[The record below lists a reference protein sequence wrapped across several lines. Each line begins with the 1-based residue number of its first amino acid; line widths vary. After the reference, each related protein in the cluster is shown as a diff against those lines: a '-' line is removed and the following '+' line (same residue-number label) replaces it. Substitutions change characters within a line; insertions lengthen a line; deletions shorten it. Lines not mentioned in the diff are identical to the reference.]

1 MDISLTAL
9 LLGATGLHLL
19 FALVLGLRALQTRAG
34 GWALML
40 GLLLAAHA
48 GALALVV
55 QGWPRAALLLWV
67 IQALIPTLLIPL
79 AVAVANTA
87 LLRRLLLWC
96 HALGALAALL
106 WALWLVRELAVQSTS
121 WGGRPLLAPGVEW
134 LWAWAAVVW
143 VLALADSLLQ
153 LGQAGRERVRARMLG
168 LLIVLVLLGL
178 GWAVDALVLA
188 AVPAALQAGLQPWG
202 AALYVAAHS
211 GLLALLWI
219 YKGPR
224 RLSGTVPASV
234 LNASH
239 QALLIAD
246 SDGRVQAANKAA
258 LRVLDQR
265 RHHVLGNHLKAVLG
279 LDIEHLDAITR
290 LHGAGYV
297 ERVRLSGRSGRAVR
311 ELALQPMMLRARD
324 GEVLALICTLHPAS
338 EDPALG
344 ATSLHDPVTGL
355 AGAALGEALL
365 AQELRRHAGGSG
377 PLVAAVFAR
386 LEDTGGIA
394 ARYGQDVHDRLH
406 AQVRERLDG
415 VCDWPLDLARSNGGG
430 YLMLLTQVSDRDEV
444 VTIAERAHAALNQ
457 EYTVDAH
464 GLNPPA
470 AVAVIPDLRVYHDV
484 VDVLVDAQH
493 GLEQARH
500 QAKGPF
506 LAGERAEERTGLALA
521 MEAAIS
527 NDGLDMLLEP
537 VLDLRSERAVGVRVA
552 LRWAPESVPALDD
565 DAVRRMARRVHLE
578 GALNRWRLQQL
589 SSLRV
594 PKAWAVWLPV
604 SVEELQAP
612 GFTRVLSEAVARLP
626 FKVLIELPDVVWQL
640 PACRAIAAELSSAGV
655 GLHAAEFST
664 GARLLTHAADLIP
677 WTLELDA
684 RLVQNHA
691 PAVDAVACG
700 LVESAEALGATLRG
714 AGVRKKADLRRLRSL
729 GVRLAYGEYFA
740 APMPIQGFAQWLS
753 ADTALRDKFSDTG
766 AAAAP
771 VKAQGQ
777 RRPPSLA

>member
-1 MDISLTAL
+1 MEISLTQL
-9 LLGATGLHLL
+9 LIGAAGLHLL
-19 FALVLGLRALQTRAG
+19 LAFVLALRTLETRAG
-34 GWALML
+34 GWALLL
-40 GLLLAAHA
+40 GL
-48 GALALVV
+48 ALALQAGSLAMVAH
-55 QGWPRAALLLWV
+55 GWQRAALLLWMT
-67 IQALIPTLLIPL
+67 QALIPMLLVPL

-96 HALGALAALL
+96 HTLGAVAALL
-106 WALWLVRELAVQSTS
+106 WAAWLVRDLGVQGTP
-121 WGGRPLLAPGVEW
+121 WGSRPLLAPGVELIW
-134 LWAWAAVVW
+134 VWAGLVWAI
-143 VLALADSLLQ
+143 ALGDSLLQ
-153 LGQAGRERVRARMLG
+153 LGQAGRERLRVRMLG

-178 GWAVDALVLA
+178 GWALDAVVLA
-188 AVPAALQAGLQPWG
+188 AVPAAVKASLQPWG
-202 AALYVAAHS
+202 VGLYVAAHI
-211 GLLALLWI
+211 GLFALLWM

-234 LNASH
+234 LNATH

-258 LRVLDQR
+258 LRVLEQR
-265 RHHVLGNHLKAVLG
+265 RHHVLGNHLKTVLG
-279 LDIEHLDAITR
+279 LDIEHLDTITR

-297 ERVRLSGRSGRAVR
+297 ERVRLAGRSGHEVR

-338 EDPALG
+338 EDPALA

-386 LEDTGGIA
+386 IEDTGGIA

-406 AQVRERLDG
+406 AQVRERLDE

-430 YLMLLTQVSDRDEV
+430 YLMLLTQVNDREEV
-444 VTIAERAHAALNQ
+444 LAIAERAHSQLNQ
-457 EYTVDAH
+457 VYAVDAH
-464 GLNPPA
+464 ELAPPA
-470 AVAVIPDLRVYHDV
+470 VVAVIPDLRVYHDIL
-484 VDVLVDAQH
+484 DVLADAAH

-500 QAKGPF
+500 HADGPF
-506 LAGERAEERTGLALA
+506 VAGERAEERTGLALA

-537 VLDLRSERAVGVRVA
+537 VVDLRSERAVGVRVA
-552 LRWAPESVPALDD
+552 LRWSPESVPALDD

-578 GALNRWRLQQL
+578 GALNRWRLRQL
-589 SSLRV
+589 GGLRV
-594 PKAWAVWLPV
+594 PNAWAVWLPV

-612 GFTRVLSEAVARLP
+612 GFTQVLSEAVARLP

-640 PACRAIAAELSSAGV
+640 PACRSVAAELCNAGL

-691 PAVDAVACG
+691 PAVDAVTRG
-700 LVESAEALGATLRG
+700 LVESADALGATLRG
-714 AGVRKKADLRRLRSL
+714 AGVRRKSDLRRLRAL
-729 GVRLAYGEYFA
+729 GVRLAYGEYISSPLSVQQF
-740 APMPIQGFAQWLS
+740 GQWLS
-753 ADTALRDKFSDTG
+753 TDSNLREKFADTASAT
-766 AAAAP
+766 AP
-771 VKAQGQ
+771 APAQAQ
-777 RRPPSLA
+777 RRPPSLS